1 MLSPSTIPLPPTL
14 LPTMSLL
21 KFASTTPFAV
31 PTELPSWLAGKLRF
45 LDGATLGSLF
55 VIPRDVG
62 PVEVAVNR
70 LDNQA
75 LVRYYE
81 NAWHRW
87 Q

>member
-1 MLSPSTIPLPPTL
+1 M
-14 LPTMSLL
+14 
-21 KFASTTPFAV
+21 A
-31 PTELPSWLAGKLRF
+31 
-45 LDGATLGSLF
+45 SLF
-55 VIPRDVG
+55 VLPRDLA

-70 LDNQA
+70 LDNQV